1 MSHTIF
7 VDTHMTLK
15 NYLEKARIDNYEV
28 KNMRAHLFDDRV
40 HFACAL
46 TTTRTACLREKIM
59 TTDALTSELSSLYE
73 ATQLLLLPTEFTN
86 VELQALHTTW
96 DLCPRF

>member
-1 MSHTIF
+1 
-7 VDTHMTLK
+7 MTQK

-59 TTDALTSELSSLYE
+59 TTDALT
-73 ATQLLLLPTEFTN
+73 TE
-86 VELQALHTTW
+86 
-96 DLCPRF
+96 

>member
-1 MSHTIF
+1 
-7 VDTHMTLK
+7 MTQK

-46 TTTRTACLREKIM
+46 TTPRKKIIA
-59 TTDALTSELSSLYE
+59 TDAQTASRSAVNFRES
-73 ATQLLLLPTEFTN
+73 T
-86 VELQALHTTW
+86 
-96 DLCPRF
+96 